1 MKDNLQCSIARD
13 LLPLYFDGMC
23 SDVTRKQLEEH
34 MEHCEECRKL
44 KQNLE
49 ADRPLP
55 ESGGE
60 WDKSI
65 MPLKKIRRK
74 IRRKNGLIAICV
86 FFILLLVAGT
96 SVLTY
101 GQIARKGISF
111 EWLWEA
117 ARFRHIGRQF
127 AGGDIEPLYEAL
139 SNGYRFQDAESGI
152 VRLAYKDAESYDR
165 DMKEVILEK
174 YHQYFDGKELT
185 YKGIENIEYW
195 EAPSMGWNRTLCIS
209 LRFEGQNNLI
219 YFMTFY
225 RDLDGQY
232 LVDDYFGS
240 PYITLTSGGEAAAG
254 QGEEFTDQEGP
265 YHTEDSLFSCLSNG
279 LKDYDLY
286 LARYIVMLSG
296 QRALQGDT
304 KLTGNEQMKLG
315 ILSQQDLTENTDFLR
330 NRINDGLARLTE
342 QGYYLTDITWTPLEY
357 DKSEHLYRYRLN
369 MELTGPDKIVLSL
382 ECYRISDQLVY
393 IPGTEDIYGDNIS
406 SEVSQILE
414 NLCE

>member
-1 MKDNLQCSIARD
+1 MKDNLPCNIARD

-23 SDVTRKQLEEH
+23 SDETRKQLEEH

-49 ADRPLP
+49 ADQLLP

-65 MPLKKIRRK
+65 MPLKKIHRK
-74 IRRKNGLIAICV
+74 IRRKNGLIAVCV
-86 FFILLLVAGT
+86 FFILLLVAGI

-139 SNGYRFQDAESGI
+139 SSGYRFQNAESGA
-152 VRLAYKDAESYDR
+152 VRLAYEDEKSYDR

-174 YHQYFDGKELT
+174 YHQYFDGKELA
-185 YKGIENIEYW
+185 YKGIEDIKYRDV
-195 EAPSMGWNRTLCIS
+195 PSMGWNRTLCIS
-209 LRFEGQNNLI
+209 LRFEGQDNLI
-219 YFMTFY
+219 YIMTFY
-225 RDLDGQY
+225 RDLDGRY

-240 PYITLTSGGEAAAG
+240 PYIILTSGGQAAAG
-254 QGEEFTDQEGP
+254 QGEEP
-265 YHTEDSLFSCLSNG
+265 YHTKDSLFSCLSNG

-286 LARYIVMLSG
+286 WARYIVMLSG

-304 KLTGNEQMKLG
+304 KLTGNEQMQLG
-315 ILSQQDLTENTDFLR
+315 ILSQQDLVENTDLLR
-330 NRINDGLARLTE
+330 SRINDGLAQLTE

-369 MELTGPDKIVLSL
+369 MELTGPEKIVSSL
-382 ECYRISDQLVY
+382 ECYRISDQFVY
-393 IPGTEDIYGDNIS
+393 IPGTVDTYGDNIS
-406 SEVSQILE
+406 LEVSQILE

>member
-1 MKDNLQCSIARD
+1 MKDNLQCNIARD

-23 SDVTRKQLEEH
+23 SDETRKQLEEH

-49 ADRPLP
+49 ADQPLP
-55 ESGGE
+55 ESGRE

-65 MPLKKIRRK
+65 LPLKKIRRK
-74 IRRKNGLIAICV
+74 IRRKNRLIAVCV
-86 FFILLLVAGT
+86 FFILVLVAGT

-139 SNGYRFQDAESGI
+139 SSGYRFQDAESGI
-152 VRLAYKDAESYDR
+152 VRLAYRDAESYDR

-174 YHQYFDGKELT
+174 YHQYFNGKELT
-185 YKGIENIEYW
+185 YKGIEDIGYRA
-195 EAPSMGWNRTLCIS
+195 APSMGGNRTLRIS
-209 LRFEGQNNLI
+209 LRFEGQNNRI

-240 PYITLTSGGEAAAG
+240 PYITLTGGGEAAAG
-254 QGEEFTDQEGP
+254 QGEEFTDQEEP

-279 LKDYDLY
+279 LKDYDLF

-304 KLTGNEQMKLG
+304 KPTGNEQLQLG
-315 ILSQQDLTENTDFLR
+315 ILSQQDLVENTDLLR
-330 NRINDGLARLTE
+330 SRINDGLARLTE

-369 MELTGPDKIVLSL
+369 LELTGPDKIVSSL
-382 ECYRISDQLVY
+382 ECYRISDQFVY
-393 IPGTEDIYGDNIS
+393 IPGTVDTYGDNIS
-406 SEVSQILE
+406 LEVSQILD

>member
-1 MKDNLQCSIARD
+1 MKDNLQCNIARD

-23 SDVTRKQLEEH
+23 SDETRKQLEEH

-49 ADRPLP
+49 ADQPLP
-55 ESGGE
+55 ESGRE

-65 MPLKKIRRK
+65 LPLKKIRRK
-74 IRRKNGLIAICV
+74 IRRKNRLIAVCV
-86 FFILLLVAGT
+86 FFILVLVAGT

-127 AGGDIEPLYEAL
+127 ASGDIEPLYEVL
-139 SNGYRFQDAESGI
+139 SSGYRFQDGESGI

-174 YHQYFDGKELT
+174 YHQYFNGKELT
-185 YKGIENIEYW
+185 YKGIEDIGYRA
-195 EAPSMGWNRTLCIS
+195 APSMGGNRTLRIS

-240 PYITLTSGGEAAAG
+240 PYITLTGGGEAAAG
-254 QGEEFTDQEGP
+254 QGEEFTDQEEP

-304 KLTGNEQMKLG
+304 KPTGNEQLQLG
-315 ILSQQDLTENTDFLR
+315 ILSQQDLVENTDLLR
-330 NRINDGLARLTE
+330 SRINDGLARLTE

-369 MELTGPDKIVLSL
+369 LELTGPNKIVSSL
-382 ECYRISDQLVY
+382 ECYRIFDQFVY
-393 IPGTEDIYGDNIS
+393 IPGTVDTYGDNIS
-406 SEVSQILE
+406 LEVSQILD